1 LRRRAAHGD
10 RHRLRL
16 DRIHQL
22 GPGDER
28 HAKAGERQ
36 HDPGI
41 ARILIHIM
49 QPALDRSDGEGISHE
64 KRLRPGLDG
73 EQAGEAKAHGHG

>member
-1 LRRRAAHGD
+1 VRRDDARDHG
-10 RHRLRL
+10 HWLRL
-16 DRIHQL
+16 DRIDQL

-28 HAKAGERQ
+28 DAEAGESQ

-49 QPALDRSDGEGISHE
+49 QPALDRSDGDGISHE
-64 KRLRPGLDG
+64 KRLRPGLDR
-73 EQAGEAKAHGHG
+73 EQAGEAMAHGHG